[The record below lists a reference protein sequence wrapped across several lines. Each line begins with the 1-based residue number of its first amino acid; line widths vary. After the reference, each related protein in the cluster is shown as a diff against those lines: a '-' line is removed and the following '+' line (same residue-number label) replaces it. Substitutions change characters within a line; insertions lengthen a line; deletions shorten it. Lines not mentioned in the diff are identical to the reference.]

1 MNIYAYREEFLP
13 RIIEIFK
20 GSVRHVCA
28 ADYSAVQT
36 AAWLGGADYSA
47 WDARFKGSNT
57 FVAEEDGKIVA
68 FGNIR
73 QQDGGGYIDMLYTSK
88 DFQGRGAATALCN
101 KMEGIYGPVI
111 SAHSSVTALPFFLS
125 RGYRIVR
132 ENTAVRCGVPL
143 KNYLVTK
150 G

>member
-1 MNIYAYREEFLP
+1 MPCASSSFWLP
-13 RIIEIFK
+13 A
-20 GSVRHVCA
+20 RHVLPSTTPRMPWPGIC
-28 ADYSAVQT
+28 SNCSTGRNAVPRR
-36 AAWLGGADYSA
+36 SA

-111 SAHSSVTALPFFLS
+111 AAHSSVTALPFFLS